1 MIEVKNLKK
10 EFVQNGKPLEILSGI
25 STEFKKGERV
35 AILGPSGSGKSTF
48 LRIVLFFVFV
58 VIDESVTD

>member
-25 STEFKKGERV
+25 STEFKG
-35 AILGPSGSGKSTF
+35 ALTF
-48 LRIVLFFVFV
+48 LKSQLPAA
-58 VIDESVTD
+58 